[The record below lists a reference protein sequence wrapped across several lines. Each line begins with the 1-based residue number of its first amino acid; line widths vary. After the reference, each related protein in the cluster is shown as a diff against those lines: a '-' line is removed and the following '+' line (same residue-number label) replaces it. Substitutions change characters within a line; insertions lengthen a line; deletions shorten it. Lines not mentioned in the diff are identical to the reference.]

1 MKIKLKIPNLKKK
14 INFHDYFKDQGLK
27 NLTKQKNILKDIN
40 INQLPEDLDF
50 ILPTELNKL
59 YSLEKLIVLNKRINV
74 LEFGSG
80 SSTVIFS
87 HSLNKNKLRYHQI
100 VKKNIRRAEPF
111 TIISIETYKKFAII
125 TKKKLKENLGK
136 RVKNFKIFISKV
148 NMTTFNGRI
157 CTEYS
162 RLPKFS
168 PDFIYLD
175 GPDQRNVFKK
185 VNNISTDYSDFF
197 PMSCD
202 ILKIEFFLTPGTI
215 IVVDGRGANAEF
227 LKKHFIRNWSYKYIK
242 EVDFHIFTL
251 IEKPLGKYNLNQIKF
266 YKNN

>member
-1 MKIKLKIPNLKKK
+1 MIEKCLVCGSDLKK
-14 INFHDYFKDQGLK
+14 INKYVLKCKKCLFLSSTLKPGHGREIEGISELRKINFKKIIEIIKSLD
-27 NLTKQKNILKDIN
+27 N
-40 INQLPEDLDF
+40 NQNYK
-50 ILPTELNKL
+50 I
-59 YSLEKLIVLNKRINV
+59 

-87 HSLNKNKLRYHQI
+87 HSLNKNKLKYLKI
-100 VKKNIRRAEPF
+100 VKDKIRRVAPF
-111 TIISIETYKKFAII
+111 TMISIETYKKFAKI
-125 TKKKLKENLGK
+125 TANILKDNLGK
-136 RVKNFKIFISKV
+136 KANNCKIFLSKV
-148 NMTTFNGRI
+148 NMTTFDGRI

-175 GPDQRNVFKK
+175 GPDQRNVSGK
-185 VNNISTDYSDFF
+185 VNNISTDYGDYF

-215 IVVDGRGANAEF
+215 LVVDGRAANAEF

-242 EVDFHIFTL
+242 EVDFHIFILT
-251 IEKPLGKYNLNQIKF
+251 EKPLGKHNLNQINF
-266 YKNN
+266 YTG

>member
-1 MKIKLKIPNLKKK
+1 M
-14 INFHDYFKDQGLK
+14 
-27 NLTKQKNILKDIN
+27 
-40 INQLPEDLDF
+40 
-50 ILPTELNKL
+50 
-59 YSLEKLIVLNKRINV
+59 NKRLNI

-87 HSLNKNKLRYHQI
+87 HSLNKNKLKYLKI
-100 VKKNIRRAEPF
+100 VKDKIRRVAPF
-111 TIISIETYKKFAII
+111 TMISIETYKKFAKI
-125 TKKKLKENLGK
+125 TANILKDNLGK
-136 RVKNFKIFISKV
+136 KANNCKIFLSKV
-148 NMTTFNGRI
+148 NMTTFDGRI

-175 GPDQRNVFKK
+175 GPDQRNVSGK
-185 VNNISTDYSDFF
+185 VNNISTDYGDYF

-215 IVVDGRGANAEF
+215 LVVDGRAANAEF

-242 EVDFHIFTL
+242 EVDFHIFILT
-251 IEKPLGKYNLNQIKF
+251 EKPLGKHNLNQINF
-266 YKNN
+266 YTG